1 MELLAL
7 LFSRLLFVIVA
18 SVFDFSVYE
27 YNLLILQLQI
37 LLSEVFL
44 DPGILSQR
52 LRVVHDDARGRQV
65 PPDDVVL
72 EPRAAGDLDVD

>member
-1 MELLAL
+1 L
-7 LFSRLLFVIVA
+7 A

-44 DPGILSQR
+44 DPGILSR
-52 LRVVHDDARGRQV
+52 LSIDPH
-65 PPDDVVL
+65 
-72 EPRAAGDLDVD
+72 